1 MSKKSNWWGK
11 FNCINCNHSCHRDWM
26 SNWGHCPKCG
36 GDMYREG
43 HEPKE
48 TRKLKPM
55 TEMEQKK
62 LGWYKDER
70 KWHDDIRSRRA
81 LPNGDV
87 AIVDHSGKV
96 KEVRT
101 GDGRIIK

>member
-1 MSKKSNWWGK
+1 MTKRSNWWGK
-11 FNCINCNHSCHRDWM
+11 FICPECNHSFYRDWM
-26 SNWGHCPKCG
+26 SHIGDCPKCG
-36 GDMYREG
+36 TEAFREG

-48 TRKLKPM
+48 PIKLKPM

-62 LGWYKDER
+62 LSWYRDEN
-70 KWHDDIRSRRA
+70 KWHDDIKSRRA

-87 AIVDHSGKV
+87 AIVDHKGKI